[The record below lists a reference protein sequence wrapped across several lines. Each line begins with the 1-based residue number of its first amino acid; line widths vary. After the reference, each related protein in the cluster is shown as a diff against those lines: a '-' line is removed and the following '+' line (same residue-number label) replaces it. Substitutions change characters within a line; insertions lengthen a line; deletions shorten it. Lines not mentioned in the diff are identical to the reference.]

1 MQKKLYLNQKFTKF
15 INNKNFEFDRS
26 KILKVLSSDLLED
39 AYKTISKWQKY
50 QPTPLESLNKLREE
64 LNLKNIFY
72 KDESKRFGLKSFKA
86 LGGAYAVEKMTK
98 GKKDVTVST
107 ATAGNHG
114 KSVAWGAKNLGL
126 DCKIF
131 ISENVSKTRAEE
143 MRNLSAEVIRVKG
156 NYDNSLNVCKKE
168 SKKNNWE
175 IIQDVAWP
183 DYELVPKLTMAG
195 YSIMIKEISVQT
207 NEYITHIFL
216 QAGVGGMAAGLIA
229 GVAEYFKKVPK
240 IIIVEP
246 DNANCVMQ
254 SIENNTPTRVDIRKE
269 SIMGGM
275 SCGEVSIVPW
285 QILKNSVNN
294 CISVSDK
301 FVALTVAML
310 ADKMLSDV
318 SIVGGE
324 CSTPGVTSLI
334 SCCNNEETR
343 SALEINEN
351 SNILLIGCEG
361 SADVEL
367 YKKLLNEGK
376 QLIELYEKIK

>member
-1 MQKKLYLNQKFTKF
+1 MQKNLYLNQKFTKF
-15 INNKNFEFDRS
+15 INNENFEFDRS
-26 KILKVLSSDLLED
+26 KILKILNSDLLAD

-50 QPTPLESLNKLREE
+50 QPTPLESLNKLSNE
-64 LNLKNIFY
+64 LKLKNIFY

-86 LGGAYAVEKMTK
+86 LGGAYAVEKITK
-98 GKKDVTVST
+98 GKKDVIVST

-126 DCKIF
+126 NCKIF
-131 ISENVSKTRAEE
+131 ISENVSETRAEE
-143 MRNLSAEVIRVKG
+143 MRNLNAEVIRVKG
-156 NYDNSLNVCKKE
+156 NYEDSLNFCKEE

-195 YSIMIKEISVQT
+195 YSTIIKEISFQT

-216 QAGVGGMAAGLIA
+216 QAGVGGMAAGLVA
-229 GVAEYFKKVPK
+229 GVANYFKKVPK

-246 DNANCVMQ
+246 ENANCVMQ
-254 SIENNTPTRVDIRKE
+254 SIENNTPTSVDIKKE

-275 SCGEVSIVPW
+275 SCGEVSLVPW

-294 CISVSDK
+294 CVSVSDK
-301 FVALTVAML
+301 FVSQTVAML
-310 ADKMLSDV
+310 ADKVVCDI
-318 SIVGGE
+318 SIEGGE
-324 CSTPGVTSLI
+324 CSTPGITSLI
-334 SCCNNEETR
+334 SCCNNDETKN
-343 SALEINEN
+343 ALEINEN

-361 SADVEL
+361 SAD
-367 YKKLLNEGK
+367 
-376 QLIELYEKIK
+376 IELYQKLLSEGKKLI

>member
-1 MQKKLYLNQKFTKF
+1 MHKNLYLNQKFTKF

-26 KILKVLSSDLLED
+26 KILKILNSDLLED

-50 QPTPLESLNKLREE
+50 EPTPLESLNKLSNE
-64 LNLKNIFY
+64 LKLKNIFY

-86 LGGAYAVEKMTK
+86 LGGAYAVEKITK
-98 GKKDVTVST
+98 EKKDVIVST

-126 DCKIF
+126 NCKIF
-131 ISENVSKTRAEE
+131 ISENVSETRADE
-143 MRNLSAEVIRVKG
+143 MRNLNADVIRVKG
-156 NYDNSLNVCKKE
+156 NYEDSLNFCKEE

-175 IIQDVAWP
+175 IIQDVAWQ

-195 YSIMIKEISVQT
+195 YSTIIKEISVQT

-216 QAGVGGMAAGLIA
+216 QAGVGGMAAGLVA
-229 GVAEYFKKVPK
+229 GVAYYFKKVPK

-246 DNANCVMQ
+246 ENANCVMQ
-254 SIENNTPTRVDIRKE
+254 SIENNTPTSVDIKKE

-275 SCGEVSIVPW
+275 SCGEVSLVPW

-294 CISVSDK
+294 CVSVSDK
-301 FVALTVAML
+301 FVSQTVAML
-310 ADKMLSDV
+310 ADKIVCDI
-318 SIVGGE
+318 SIEGGE
-324 CSTPGVTSLI
+324 CSTPGITSLI
-334 SCCNNEETR
+334 SCCNNDETK

-361 SADVEL
+361 SADIEL
-367 YKKLLNEGK
+367 YQKLLNEGK
-376 QLIELYEKIK
+376 KLI

>member
-1 MQKKLYLNQKFTKF
+1 MHKNQYLNQKFTKF
-15 INNKNFEFDRS
+15 INNENFEFDRA
-26 KILKVLSSDLLED
+26 KILKILNSDLLED

-50 QPTPLESLNKLREE
+50 QPTPLESLNKLSKE
-64 LNLKNIFY
+64 LGLKNIFY

-86 LGGAYAVEKMTK
+86 LGGAYAVEKITK
-98 GKKDVTVST
+98 GRKDITVST

-126 DCKIF
+126 NCKIF
-131 ISENVSKTRAEE
+131 ISENVSEARAEE
-143 MRNLSAEVIRVKG
+143 MRNLNAEVIRVKG
-156 NYDNSLNVCKKE
+156 NYEDSLNFCKEE

-195 YSIMIKEISVQT
+195 YSTIIKEISVQT

-216 QAGVGGMAAGLIA
+216 QAGVGGMAAGLVA
-229 GVAEYFKKVPK
+229 GVANYFKKVPK

-246 DNANCVMQ
+246 ENANCVMQ
-254 SIENNTPTRVDIRKE
+254 SIENNTPTSVDIKKE

-275 SCGEVSIVPW
+275 SCGEVSLVPW

-294 CISVSDK
+294 CVSVSDK
-301 FVALTVAML
+301 FVSQTVAML
-310 ADKMLSDV
+310 ADKVVCDI
-318 SIVGGE
+318 SIEGGE
-324 CSTPGVTSLI
+324 CSTPGITSLI
-334 SCCNNEETR
+334 SCCNNDETK

-361 SADVEL
+361 STD
-367 YKKLLNEGK
+367 
-376 QLIELYEKIK
+376 IELYQKLLSEGKKLI

>member
-15 INNKNFEFDRS
+15 INNENFEFDRS
-26 KILKVLSSDLLED
+26 KILKILNSDFLED

-50 QPTPLESLNKLREE
+50 QPTPLESLNKLSKKLE
-64 LNLKNIFY
+64 LKNIFY

-86 LGGAYAVEKMTK
+86 LGGAYAVEKITK
-98 GKKDVTVST
+98 GRKDIIVST

-126 DCKIF
+126 NCKIF
-131 ISENVSKTRAEE
+131 ISGNVSETRAEE
-143 MRNLSAEVIRVKG
+143 MRNLDAEVIRVKG
-156 NYDNSLNVCKKE
+156 NYEDSLNFCKEE

-195 YSIMIKEISVQT
+195 YSTIIKEISVQT

-216 QAGVGGMAAGLIA
+216 QAGVGGMAAGLVA
-229 GVAEYFKKVPK
+229 GVANYFKKVPK

-246 DNANCVMQ
+246 ENANCVMQ
-254 SIENNTPTRVDIRKE
+254 SIENNTPTSVDIKKE

-275 SCGEVSIVPW
+275 SCGEVSLVPW

-294 CISVSDK
+294 CVSVSDK
-301 FVALTVAML
+301 FVSQTVAML
-310 ADKMLSDV
+310 ADKIVCDI
-318 SIVGGE
+318 SIEGGE
-324 CSTPGVTSLI
+324 CSTPGITSLI
-334 SCCNNEETR
+334 SCCNNDETK

-361 SADVEL
+361 SAD
-367 YKKLLNEGK
+367 
-376 QLIELYEKIK
+376 IELYQKLLSEGKKLI

>member
-1 MQKKLYLNQKFTKF
+1 MHKNLYLNQKFTKF

-26 KILKVLSSDLLED
+26 KILKILNSDLLED

-50 QPTPLESLNKLREE
+50 QPTPLESLNKLSNE
-64 LNLKNIFY
+64 LKLKNIFY

-86 LGGAYAVEKMTK
+86 LGGAYAVEKITK
-98 GKKDVTVST
+98 GKKDVIVST

-126 DCKIF
+126 NCKIF
-131 ISENVSKTRAEE
+131 ISENVSETRAEE
-143 MRNLSAEVIRVKG
+143 MRNFNAEVIRVKG
-156 NYDNSLNVCKKE
+156 NYEDSLNFCKEE

-195 YSIMIKEISVQT
+195 YSTIIKEISVQT

-216 QAGVGGMAAGLIA
+216 QAGVGGMAAGLVA
-229 GVAEYFKKVPK
+229 GVANYFKKVPK

-246 DNANCVMQ
+246 ENANCVMQ
-254 SIENNTPTRVDIRKE
+254 SIENNTPTSVDIKKE

-275 SCGEVSIVPW
+275 SCGEVSLVPW

-294 CISVSDK
+294 CVSVSDK
-301 FVALTVAML
+301 FVSQTVAML
-310 ADKMLSDV
+310 ADKVLSDI
-318 SIVGGE
+318 SIEGGE
-324 CSTPGVTSLI
+324 CSTPGITSLI
-334 SCCNNEETR
+334 SCCNNDETK

-361 SADVEL
+361 SAD
-367 YKKLLNEGK
+367 
-376 QLIELYEKIK
+376 IELYQKLLSEGKKLI